1 MGATSRVPLITT
13 SQLQEITATLSEGCG
28 SELPTPTRGLNC
40 MWPVHDGSMNGGA
53 GLFRGA
59 LLVHLNSTPATA
71 YLVPPPLLRYHAPG
85 EPRQCETS
93 LVAPS
98 PTTASSMLV
107 PGGPNVDPT
116 VLAGT
121 ECDQKTRLS

>member
-28 SELPTPTRGLNC
+28 SELPTPTRGLNF
-40 MWPVHDGSMNGGA
+40 MWPVHAGSMNGGA

-71 YLVPPPLLRYHAPG
+71 YLVPPPVAAIPC
-85 EPRQCETS
+85 PRGTQTMRD
-93 LVAPS
+93 LIGRTLAHYRIVDA
-98 PTTASSMLV
+98 
-107 PGGPNVDPT
+107 GPWWTQRGPDRPCRNRV
-116 VLAGT
+116 
-121 ECDQKTRLS
+121 